1 MPDATPHKP
10 VDPAGLARQLF
21 GAGRDE
27 RPQVFAVLDGAANPR
42 IIEAIE
48 RHEPLSVCLYR
59 GQMSPVIRAAAPWL
73 VQLEPYTAFTEW
85 LLAEGWGRAWGIF
98 VQARGGMLEMR
109 LHFRRLLTVSLPD
122 GRQVFFRFYDPRV
135 LRAHL
140 PTCTP
145 PERAAMFGAVDAYL
159 LESDRPAELMRF
171 TDTPEA
177 LSQVR
182 IPLGG

>member
-1 MPDATPHKP
+1 MPEAPLHKA
-10 VDPAGLARQLF
+10 VDPVGLARQLF

-42 IIEAIE
+42 IVEAIAQ
-48 RHEPLSVCLYR
+48 HEPLSVCLYR
-59 GQMSPVIRAAAPWL
+59 GETSPVIRAAAPWL

-85 LLAEGWGRAWGIF
+85 LIAEGWGRAWGIF
-98 VQARGGMLEMR
+98 AQTRGDMLAMR

-122 GRQVFFRFYDPRV
+122 GREVFFRFYDPRV

-140 PTCTP
+140 PTCKP
-145 PERAAMFGAVDAYL
+145 RERATMFGAVDAYL
-159 LESDRPAELMRF
+159 LEGERPAELIRF
-171 TDTPEA
+171 ADAPEA